1 MKTNLKLTIILM
13 FLLCGI
19 SYGQAITE
27 PYRYPVRPGME
38 QWKEVKPKDRINTL
52 TIPADVLKNMTTLA
66 LAKTCLDFPLFHE
79 VMAADNL
86 QQGFDQLTKLFN
98 GFQELLT
105 RKDASAALIQLYT
118 RMDPNDVKKETTL
131 ARQGDVPFNFTYI
144 ELLLAQDKIITSLSK
159 EQREVLRKAAISRFE
174 SKNTL
179 AANYGD
185 FGLNTTARIL
195 VKLLKADGK
204 QGLLQKSATQ
214 QEIDTYTS
222 ISMFSNKRLLTSI
235 YTASK
240 SY

>member
-19 SYGQAITE
+19 SYGQAITD

-38 QWKEVKPKDRINTL
+38 QWKEVKPKDRIKTL
-52 TIPADVLKNMTTLA
+52 TIPADVLKNMTTPA

-98 GFQELLT
+98 GFQELLN
-105 RKDASAALIQLYT
+105 RKDAGSALTQIYIS
-118 RMDPNDVKKETTL
+118 MDPNDIKKEKTMVK
-131 ARQGDVPFNFTYI
+131 QGDVSFKFTYV
-144 ELLLAQDKIITSLSK
+144 ELLLAQDKIIATLSK
-159 EQREVLRKAAISRFE
+159 EQRGILRKAAISKFE
-174 SKNTL
+174 SKNAL
-179 AANYGD
+179 AGD
-185 FGLNTTARIL
+185 YSDFDLNTTARVL
-195 VKLLKADGK
+195 MKLLKADGK
-204 QGLLQKSATQ
+204 QGLVQRSATP

-222 ISMFSNKRLLTSI
+222 ISMFSNKQLLTTI
-235 YTASK
+235 YNASK